1 MFGTGL
7 GLYDA
12 SISYETPGAPWW
24 ADIIQQG
31 ISTTP
36 AIIAA
41 AKKEPLPYYPG
52 GGPTQY
58 AYSPLGGQYPGMYPG
73 GVASSGGV
81 SFNPDGSIRTS
92 GQFQISS
99 NMLIIGGLVLALFM
113 MSGKSGKSR

>member
-1 MFGTGL
+1 MFGNGL
-7 GLYDA
+7 GLYD
-12 SISYETPGAPWW
+12 SGISYETPGAPWW

-41 AKKEPLPYYPG
+41 SKKSPIPTYPG

-58 AYSPLGGQYPGMYPG
+58 AYSPIGGQYPGMYPG

-81 SFNPDGSIRTS
+81 SFNPDGSIRTQ
-92 GQFQISS
+92 GQLQISS
-99 NMLIIGGLVLALFM
+99 NMLIIGGLVLALFLM
-113 MSGKSGKSR
+113 TGKKR